1 MQSLV
6 DNNRKNRFAPMTT
19 TIFAPA
25 LDLTCKVLKSC
36 GIDPEP
42 LLQAQNIDPASIGD
56 PNARIS
62 KKAINA
68 AWNTAESF
76 ISEPGFGLRAADYLH
91 PSHLGALGYAWL
103 ASTSLRTALN
113 RVSRYVH
120 FVADDIEV
128 DLDESADLFTVTV
141 AESGKSDRSAW
152 ASDSSLAILVALCR
166 MNYGDRLTPVSV
178 EFHHGTPED
187 TGAYFGYFRCP
198 VLFGRD
204 ADRINLPLEAVDEK
218 LPSANPQLAQL
229 SDQVMIQTLGRL
241 SKERIVPRVKSII
254 IDLLPSG
261 NVSDEQVAAELNMS
275 TRALQRKLNRKETT
289 FKQLLTEVRQ
299 ELADKYIRNN
309 QLSLTEIS
317 FMLGF
322 SEVSSFS
329 RAFKRWT
336 GESPSEYRDS
346 V

>member
-1 MQSLV
+1 M
-6 DNNRKNRFAPMTT
+6 AW
-19 TIFAPA
+19 
-25 LDLTCKVLKSC
+25 
-36 GIDPEP
+36 
-42 LLQAQNIDPASIGD
+42 
-56 PNARIS
+56 
-62 KKAINA
+62 KKAEAQIA
-68 AWNTAESF
+68 
-76 ISEPGFGLRAADYLH
+76 EPGFGLRAADHLH

-113 RVSRYVH
+113 RISRYVH

-128 DLDESADLFTVTV
+128 NLDETGDLLIVTVTE
-141 AESGKSDRSAW
+141 AGNSERSAW
-152 ASDSSLAILVALCR
+152 GSDSSLAILVALCR
-166 MNYGDRLTPVSV
+166 MNYGDRLTPVTV
-178 EFHHGTPED
+178 EFRHAAPDD
-187 TGAYFGYFRCP
+187 TGGYFGFFRCP
-198 VLFGRD
+198 VQFGRA
-204 ADRINLPLEAVDEK
+204 ADRITLPKSIVDEK

-241 SKERIVPRVKSII
+241 SKERIVPRVKSVI

-289 FKQLLTEVRQ
+289 FKQLLTEIRQ

-329 RAFKRWT
+329 RAFKRWN
-336 GESPSEYRDS
+336 GESPSEYRDA

>member
-1 MQSLV
+1 
-6 DNNRKNRFAPMTT
+6 MTA

-25 LDLTCKVLKSC
+25 MDLTWKVISSY
-36 GIDPEP
+36 GIEPEP
-42 LLQAQNIDPASIGD
+42 LFRKQNIDPA
-56 PNARIS
+56 RIS
-62 KKAINA
+62 DPYFRASKRALNGVWANA
-68 AWNTAESF
+68 AQLINDQ
-76 ISEPGFGLRAADYLH
+76 GFGLRSAEFLH
-91 PSHLGALGYAWL
+91 PSHMGALGYAWL
-103 ASTSLRTALN
+103 ASTSLRTALI

-120 FVADDIEV
+120 FIADDIEV
-128 DLDESADLFTVTV
+128 DLHESDELYSVTV
-141 AESGKSDRSAW
+141 KEQGIPERFLW
-152 ASDSSLAILVALCR
+152 ASDSSLAILTALCR
-166 MNYGDRLTPVSV
+166 MNYGAKLHPVSV
-178 EFHHGTPED
+178 ELQHAAPGDP
-187 TGAYFGYFRCP
+187 GNYFGFFRCP
-198 VLFGRD
+198 VRFECE
-204 ADRINLPLEAVDEK
+204 ADRIHLAVKVVDKK

-241 SKERIVPRVKSII
+241 SRERVVPRVKSSI

-261 NVSDEQVAAELNMS
+261 NVNDEQIAAELSMS
-275 TRALQRKLNRKETT
+275 TRSLQRKLNKKNTT

-336 GESPSEYRDS
+336 GESPSEYRDTG
-346 V
+346 

>member
-1 MQSLV
+1 
-6 DNNRKNRFAPMTT
+6 MTT

-25 LDLTCKVLKSC
+25 LDLTCKVLKSY

-42 LLQAQNIDPASIGD
+42 LLREQNIDPASIVD
-56 PNARIS
+56 TNVRVS
-62 KKAINA
+62 KKAMNSAWEKA
-68 AWNTAESF
+68 AVLIA
-76 ISEPGFGLRAADYLH
+76 EPGFGLRAANHLH

-103 ASTSLRTALN
+103 ASTSLRTALT

-128 DLDESADLFTVTV
+128 DLEEKGDLFIVTV
-141 AESGKSDRSAW
+141 AEAGTTDRSIW
-152 ASDSSLAILVALCR
+152 GSDSSLAILVALCR
-166 MNYGDRLTPVSV
+166 MNYGEKFTPVSV
-178 EFHHGTPED
+178 EFRHAAPED
-187 TGAYFGYFRCP
+187 TGGYFGFFRCP
-198 VLFGRD
+198 VLFGCN
-204 ADRINLPLEAVDEK
+204 ADRINLSRKVVDER

-241 SKERIVPRVKSII
+241 SRERIVPRVKSII

-275 TRALQRKLNRKETT
+275 TRALQRKLNRKDTT
-289 FKQLLTEVRQ
+289 FKQILTEIRQ

-336 GESPSEYRDS
+336 GESPSGYRNA

>member
-1 MQSLV
+1 MV
-6 DNNRKNRFAPMTT
+6 DRILAKKKSVSMTA

-25 LDLTCKVLKSC
+25 MDLTWKV
-36 GIDPEP
+36 IDSYGVEPEP
-42 LLQAQNIDPASIGD
+42 LFRLHNIDPARISD
-56 PNARIS
+56 PNFRAS
-62 KKAINA
+62 KKALNGVWAHA
-68 AWNTAESF
+68 AQL
-76 ISEPGFGLRAADYLH
+76 IDDQGIGLRAAEFLH
-91 PSHLGALGYAWL
+91 PSHMGALGYAWL

-120 FVADDIEV
+120 FIADDIEV
-128 DLDESADLFTVTV
+128 DLQASGELFSVTV
-141 AESGKSDRSAW
+141 KEHDKPQRFMW
-152 ASDSSLAILVALCR
+152 ASDSSLAILTALCR
-166 MNYGDRLTPVSV
+166 MNYGAQLHPVSV
-178 EFHHGTPED
+178 EFQHAAPNDAGNW
-187 TGAYFGYFRCP
+187 FGFFRCP
-198 VLFGRD
+198 VHFGCE
-204 ADRINLPLEAVDEK
+204 ADRINLAMEVVNKK

-241 SKERIVPRVKSII
+241 SRERIVPRVKSSI

-261 NVSDEQVAAELNMS
+261 NVNDEQIAAELSMS
-275 TRALQRKLNRKETT
+275 TRSLQRKLKKKETT

-336 GESPSEYRDS
+336 GESPSEYRD
-346 V
+346 VG

>member
-1 MQSLV
+1 
-6 DNNRKNRFAPMTT
+6 MTT

-25 LDLTCKVLKSC
+25 LDLTCKVLDSY
-36 GIDPEP
+36 GIDPKP
-42 LLQAQNIDPASIGD
+42 LLKEQNIDPASISD
-56 PNARIS
+56 PNVRIS
-62 KKAINA
+62 KKAMNS
-68 AWNTAESF
+68 AWKKAEAH
-76 ISEPGFGLRAADYLH
+76 IAEPGFGLRAADHLH

-128 DLDESADLFTVTV
+128 NLDETGDLFTVTV
-141 AESGKSDRSAW
+141 AEAGNSERSAW
-152 ASDSSLAILVALCR
+152 GSDSSLAILVALCR
-166 MNYGDRLTPVSV
+166 MNYGDRLTPVTV
-178 EFHHGTPED
+178 EFRHAAPD
-187 TGAYFGYFRCP
+187 ATGGYFGFFRCP
-198 VLFGRD
+198 VQFGRA
-204 ADRINLPLEAVDEK
+204 ADRITLSKSIVDEK

-241 SKERIVPRVKSII
+241 SKERIVPRVKSVI

-289 FKQLLTEVRQ
+289 FKQLLTEIRQ

-336 GESPSEYRDS
+336 GESPSEYRDA